1 MPNGVLE
8 LGDGLAEL
16 LAFHGVLDGLVES
29 SLGYSKGLRGD
40 TYAASVEGLHGYSE
54 APSHLAE
61 QIGLGYTAVGEDKLG
76 GGGAPDTELQLL
88 LAYLETRGAFLY
100 DKGGNTLVLQG
111 FVSHCKYHV
120 DMGMAGICDEDL
132 VAVQYP
138 LVPVEDCGG
147 LLCRGVCTRIW
158 FGQTESSEPFA
169 GSQSGQILALLLL
182 GAVLEYRCKTEG
194 GMCGK
199 HDSCRGA
206 YPRKFLH
213 CDGVHDVVPA
223 CPAVFNGEG
232 YAEESE
238 RSHLL
243 DRLYGES
250 LLFVDLSC
258 SSISAA
264 RGFTSFSANSRI
276 ICLKSDCV
284 GVSLKFIFYNALN

>member
-1 MPNGVLE
+1 MYLTVSSRAPWAIPRACE
-8 LGDGLAEL
+8 A
-16 LAFHGVLDGLVES
+16 GLVQS
-29 SLGYSKGLRGD
+29 ALSYSEGLRGD
-40 TYAASVEGLHGYSE
+40 ADTASVEGLHGYRE

-61 QIGLGYTAVGEDKLG
+61 QIGLGDTAVGEDKLSG
-76 GGGAPDTELQLL
+76 GGSPDTELQLL

-111 FVSHCKYHV
+111 FVSHCKYYV
-120 DMGMAGICDEDL
+120 DMGMAGICDEYL

-147 LLCRGVCTRIW
+147 LLCRGVRTCIGL
-158 FGQTESSEPFA
+158 GQTECSEPFA
-169 GSQSGQILALLLL
+169 GSQFGQILALLLL
-182 GAVLEYRCKTEG
+182 RAVLEDRSQAEG
-194 GMCGK
+194 SMGREDHAGGGA
-199 HDSCRGA
+199 DSRELL
-206 YPRKFLH
+206 Y
-213 CDGVHDVVPA
+213 CDGVHDV

-258 SSISAA
+258 QGLYLFLGEFPDHLPEKRLCRCEFEIH
-264 RGFTSFSANSRI
+264 I
-276 ICLKSDCV
+276 Q
-284 GVSLKFIFYNALN
+284 